1 MELCHNGEK
10 VSEILANQSLSLK
23 EIKIKREKEIKAA
36 ETKTFTAWVIK
47 TNNPRYLGCI
57 DRYWGFAKTNDVP
70 GKLAGC
76 RVAFF
81 ETREAAKRN
90 LQWIN
95 ASFPWAKV
103 RKARVT
109 IEEIK

>member
-1 MELCHNGEK
+1 MEIWRNGEK
-10 VSEILANQSLSLK
+10 VSEILANQSLSLEETK
-23 EIKIKREKEIKAA
+23 TRKEKEMKAA
-36 ETKTFTAWVIK
+36 EAKTFTTWVIK

-81 ETREAAKRN
+81 ETREIARRN
-90 LQWIN
+90 LQWIS
-95 ASFPWAKV
+95 ASFPWASVK
-103 RKARVT
+103 KARVT
-109 IEEIK
+109 IEEI